1 MTPATWC
8 VRPLPLAEPAFTRSP
23 AFRQAAE
30 DSADMIAVLDAAGR
44 RLYANPAF
52 ERLLSRADF
61 ISGSDSFGHVHP
73 LDRSRVR
80 KLFMRVLTDR
90 QGRRARYRIID
101 RRGAVRQVESR
112 SHVVAGEAGHAPRVM
127 VISWELEAAVR
138 PAANDARLRLGAL
151 A

>member
-1 MTPATWC
+1 MLSADAPAAALDERC
-8 VRPLPLAEPAFTRSP
+8 FQAIAE
-23 AFRQAAE
+23 
-30 DSADMIAVLDAAGR
+30 SASDMIAVLDAAGR

-101 RRGAVRQVESR
+101 RRGAVRQACRGIEPSR
-112 SHVVAGEAGHAPRVM
+112 RGSPRSG
-127 VISWELEAAVR
+127 IRGGAWYRGPSLGPPVR
-138 PAANDARLRLGAL
+138 SKCLRRRDEGP
-151 A
+151 

>member
-8 VRPLPLAEPAFTRSP
+8 VRPLPLPEPAFTRSP
-23 AFRQAAE
+23 AFREVAE
-30 DSADMIAVLDAAGR
+30 GSADMIAVLDAAGR

-73 LDRSRVR
+73 RDRSRVR

-90 QGRRARYRIID
+90 QGRSARYRIID
-101 RRGAVRQVESR
+101 RRGTVRHIESR
-112 SHVVAGEAGHAPRVM
+112 SHVVAGEAGQAPRVM
-127 VISWELEAAVR
+127 VISWELEPVVQQ
-138 PAANDARLRLGAL
+138 AANDARLRLGAL